1 MIQIPYD
8 IIFVGADCSW
18 DEQAQMNLATDM
30 IFLFDML
37 VSLNTAYYD
46 EMAHLVRSRRAIV
59 NHYLRRH
66 TPHAVAIEPSLHA
79 ARICGS
85 LSRGWFVMFILNT
98 TYCELSKRS
107 LQPNGCA
114 CRGWFA
120 FDLLSSLPLDRLAC
134 AIRHARTDAPPSP
147 LCGLR
152 IHDPRSP
159 RRRSGVG

>member
-66 TPHAVAIEPSLHA
+66 ALHAVTIEPSPHA

-85 LSRGWFVMFILNT
+85 LSRGWFVIFILNI
-98 TYCELSKRS
+98 TYCELSKRAAS
-107 LQPNGCA
+107 TKRLRLQGMV
-114 CRGWFA
+114 R
-120 FDLLSSLPLDRLAC
+120 LRPLVQLAPGPPRL
-134 AIRHARTDAPPSP
+134 RHQARKD
-147 LCGLR
+147 
-152 IHDPRSP
+152 
-159 RRRSGVG
+159 RRSSFTSLRAAHP